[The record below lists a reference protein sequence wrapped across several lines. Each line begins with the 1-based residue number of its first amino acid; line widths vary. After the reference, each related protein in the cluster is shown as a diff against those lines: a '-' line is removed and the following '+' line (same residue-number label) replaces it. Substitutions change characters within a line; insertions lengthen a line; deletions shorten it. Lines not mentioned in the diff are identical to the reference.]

1 MKFELFRLEGS
12 GMGHEV
18 KPYVVKYEFQ
28 NFYLLCPKNRTFAR
42 PRMEWDVFSLR

>member
-1 MKFELFRLEGS
+1 
-12 GMGHEV
+12 MGHEV